1 MKTFKHLLLLCAL
14 FALAA
19 CSEDALAP
27 QNEGIPATS
36 SGSVDLISM
45 VVPDIEV
52 DDATTRSKLI
62 DDGSEL
68 KFVWQENDDIGVI
81 PMTGR
86 PLSFLINAN
95 NAGKNTA
102 LFDGGGWALKGNE
115 KYAAFYPITGKN
127 QKTDVKHITIDY
139 TGQTQG
145 NWMKYDF
152 IATGAVQ
159 PKDGAVTFTMKRLS
173 AILKIQFTLSS
184 SSITHIRYATLVAP
198 EPLFGVKGTL
208 DLSGSEP
215 VYTPEGLTKFIN
227 TDLGVDKVLSSTE
240 STVFTFYLMI
250 PPTNLTGKLLKLHLN
265 SDSGTAK
272 EASIA
277 GQNYEA
283 GKAYSINVEEPSDA
297 MIRNSNLIVAAGLGD
312 GSKSINAWTYREKI
326 LQVKSIVVSDKNDP
340 TVCDEIGFFRNLEE
354 LKCSGNG
361 ITYLDVSNNPKLTS
375 LSCSNNQLSSLDVS
389 NNLALTDL
397 YCHYNQLTSL
407 DVTNNTALHRLDC
420 YGNKLTSLD
429 VSNNTALTR
438 LDCSSNQ
445 LTSLDVT
452 NNTALHRLDC
462 YGNKLT
468 SLDVSNNTAL
478 TGLDCSFNQL
488 TLLDVTNNPALT
500 SLICDYNQLTSLD
513 VTNNTA
519 LTHFGC
525 ESNQLTSLDVS
536 NNTALDYLDCSTNQ
550 LTSLDVSNNTA
561 LTRLY
566 CSNNQ
571 LTSLDVTKNTL
582 LNTLYCANNQLTSL
596 DVSNNT
602 ALYDLRCDGNQLTS
616 FVVTNHSSLSKLD
629 IANNPKL
636 TSLDCS
642 RNVLTTLDIT
652 GCTALKSLDCNWNR
666 MTKLDISS
674 FYPTLTRYNVF
685 CGNQKDADGENQVM
699 TLTHNAQDN
708 TNFREP
714 TLRNWNVTLVP
725 KE

>member
-14 FALAA
+14 VALAA
-19 CSEDALAP
+19 CSEDTLAP
-27 QNEGIPATS
+27 QNEVIPTAEG
-36 SGSVDLISM
+36 GSVDLISM

-52 DDATTRSKLI
+52 DNATSRSKLI
-62 DDGSEL
+62 DDGTEL

-102 LFDGGGWALKGNE
+102 LFDGGGWALKANG

-127 QKTDVKHITIDY
+127 QKTDIKHIAIDY

-152 IATGAVQ
+152 MATGAVQ

-227 TDLGVDKVLSSTE
+227 TDLGVDKALSSTE

-283 GKAYSINVEEPSDA
+283 GKAYSINLEEPSDA

-312 GSKSINAWTYREKI
+312 GTSAINAWTNREKI

-340 TVCDEIGFFRNLEE
+340 TVCDEIGFFRNLET
-354 LKCSGNG
+354 LNCSNNK
-361 ITYLDVSNNPKLTS
+361 ITYLDLSNNTALTT
-375 LSCSNNQLSSLDVS
+375 LYCYYNQLTTLNVSKNTALTYLGCNDNQLTSLDVS
-389 NNLALTDL
+389 NNTVLTNLSCDD
-397 YCHYNQLTSL
+397 NQLTSL
-407 DVTNNTALHRLDC
+407 DVTNNTALGYLNCNKNKLTSLDVTNNMALIHLDC

-429 VSNNTALTR
+429 MSKNTALTE
-438 LDCSSNQ
+438 LSCS
-445 LTSLDVT
+445 
-452 NNTALHRLDC
+452 
-462 YGNKLT
+462 
-468 SLDVSNNTAL
+468 
-478 TGLDCSFNQL
+478 
-488 TLLDVTNNPALT
+488 
-500 SLICDYNQLTSLD
+500 
-513 VTNNTA
+513 
-519 LTHFGC
+519 
-525 ESNQLTSLDVS
+525 SNQLTSLDVS
-536 NNTALDYLDCSTNQ
+536 NNLALELLYCFNNQ
-550 LTSLDVSNNTA
+550 LTSLDVSKNLA
-561 LTRLY
+561 LELLY
-566 CSNNQ
+566 CFNNQ
-571 LTSLDVTKNTL
+571 LTSLDVSKNTAL
-582 LNTLYCANNQLTSL
+582 TSLTCDNNQLTSL

-602 ALYDLRCDGNQLTS
+602 ALKGLYCSNNQLTS
-616 FVVTNHSSLSKLD
+616 FTVTNHSSLKILG
-629 IANNPKL
+629 IYNNPKL

-642 RNVLTTLDIT
+642 RNVLKTLDIT

-666 MTKLDISS
+666 LTELDISS
-674 FYPTLTRYNVF
+674 FFPTLTRYNVF
-685 CGNQKDADGENQVM
+685 CGNQKNADGEDQVM
-699 TLTHNAQDN
+699 TLTHHAQDN
-708 TNFREP
+708 TTFREP
-714 TLRNWNVTLVP
+714 TLRNWYVTLVP

>member
-1 MKTFKHLLLLCAL
+1 MKTFKQLLLLCGL
-14 FALAA
+14 VALAA
-19 CSEDALAP
+19 CSEDALVP
-27 QNEGIPATS
+27 QNKEIPATG

-52 DDATTRSKLI
+52 DKATTRSKLI
-62 DDGSEL
+62 DDGTEL

-152 IATGAVQ
+152 LAAGAVQ
-159 PKDGAVTFTMKRLS
+159 PKDGTVTFTMKRLS
-173 AILKIQFTLSS
+173 AILKIQVKFPS
-184 SSITHIRYATLVAP
+184 SSITHFRYATLIAE

-215 VYTPEGLTKFIN
+215 IYTPEGLTKFIN
-227 TDLGVDKVLSSTE
+227 TDLGVDKAASSTE

-250 PPTNLTGKLLKLHLN
+250 PPTNLSGKQVKLLFN

-272 EASIA
+272 EAFIA

-283 GKAYSINVEEPSDA
+283 GKAYSINIGEPSDA

-312 GSKSINAWTYREKI
+312 GTSAINGWTNREKI
-326 LQVKSIVVSDKNDP
+326 LQVKSIVVSGKDDP
-340 TVCDEIGFFRNLEE
+340 TVCDEIGFFRNLET
-354 LKCSGNG
+354 LNCSNNK
-361 ITYLDVSNNPKLTS
+361 ITSLDVSNNPKLTS

-452 NNTALHRLDC
+452 NNTALFYLDC
-462 YGNKLT
+462 DYNRLT
-468 SLDVSNNTAL
+468 SLD
-478 TGLDCSFNQL
+478 
-488 TLLDVTNNPALT
+488 
-500 SLICDYNQLTSLD
+500 I
-513 VTNNTA
+513 TNNTA
-519 LTHFGC
+519 LHNFYC
-525 ESNQLTSLDVS
+525 NYNQLTTLDIS
-536 NNTALDYLDCSTNQ
+536 NNSE
-550 LTSLDVSNNTA
+550 
-561 LTRLY
+561 
-566 CSNNQ
+566 
-571 LTSLDVTKNTL
+571 L
-582 LNTLYCANNQLTSL
+582 LFLGCDNNQLTSL
-596 DVSNNT
+596 DVSNNKALKGLDCSNNQLISLDVTNNT
-602 ALYDLRCDGNQLTS
+602 ALQEFYCSNTLLTS
-616 FVVTNHSSLSKLD
+616 LVVTNHSSLYKLE
-629 IANNPKL
+629 ISNNPKL

-642 RNVLTTLDIT
+642 RNVLKTLDIT

-666 MTKLDISS
+666 MTELDISS
-674 FYPTLTRYNVF
+674 FFPTLTRYNVF
-685 CGNQKDADGENQVM
+685 CGNQKNADGEDQVM

-708 TNFREP
+708 TTFREWP
-714 TLRNWNVTLVP
+714 SLRNYNVTLVP
-725 KE
+725 NE

>member
-102 LFDGGGWALKGNE
+102 LFDGGGWALKANG

-227 TDLGVDKVLSSTE
+227 TDLGVDKALSSTGP
-240 STVFTFYLMI
+240 TIFTFYLMI
-250 PPTNLTGKLLKLHLN
+250 PPTDLSGKQLKFLFN

-272 EASIA
+272 EAIFD
-277 GQNYEA
+277 GQNFEA
-283 GKAYSINVEEPSDA
+283 GKAYSIDVKASDA
-297 MIRNSNLIVAAGLGD
+297 FIRNANLIVAAGLGD
-312 GSKSINAWTYREKI
+312 GSISINARVNREKI
-326 LQVKSIVVSDKNDP
+326 LQVKNINVSDKNDP

-354 LKCSGNG
+354 LRCYGNG
-361 ITYLDVSNNPKLTS
+361 I
-375 LSCSNNQLSSLDVS
+375 
-389 NNLALTDL
+389 
-397 YCHYNQLTSL
+397 
-407 DVTNNTALHRLDC
+407 
-420 YGNKLTSLD
+420 TSLD
-429 VSNNTALTR
+429 VSNN
-438 LDCSSNQ
+438 S
-445 LTSLDVT
+445 
-452 NNTALHRLDC
+452 
-462 YGNKLT
+462 KLT
-468 SLDVSNNTAL
+468 YLS
-478 TGLDCSFNQL
+478 CS
-488 TLLDVTNNPALT
+488 
-500 SLICDYNQLTSLD
+500 
-513 VTNNTA
+513 
-519 LTHFGC
+519 
-525 ESNQLTSLDVS
+525 SNQLTSLDVS
-536 NNTALDYLDCSTNQ
+536 NNTALSSLYCYSNQLTSLVGLNNTTLKYLDCGGNQ

-561 LTRLY
+561 LTEFY
-566 CSNNQ
+566 CYSNQLISLDISNNTA
-571 LTSLDVTKNTL
+571 LTL
-582 LNTLYCANNQLTSL
+582 LHCYSNQLISL

-602 ALYDLRCDGNQLTS
+602 ALEVLQCTFN
-616 FVVTNHSSLSKLD
+616 
-629 IANNPKL
+629 KL
-636 TSLDCS
+636 TSLDVS
-642 RNVLTTLDIT
+642 NNMDLQ
-652 GCTALKSLDCNWNR
+652 SLDCGSNQLISLDVSNNTALTYLNCRFNQLTSLNVSNNTALTYLQCCSNR
-666 MTKLDISS
+666 LTALDVSKCLQITWPSLRCGRQLDSS
-674 FYPTLTRYNVF
+674 GHNQYILVNGNDAMERYLLEKGTIYSPTSYNYYVDYKGKKYP
-685 CGNQKDADGENQVM
+685 
-699 TLTHNAQDN
+699 
-708 TNFREP
+708 
-714 TLRNWNVTLVP
+714 
-725 KE
+725 